1 MAGPRRRVVIKSV
14 YSPGG
19 RLINSTFSPRWGAET
34 HTGSINPSLASLLS
48 LRMSGFFFFSFFLFF
63 ILSFKERMKI
73 ISAQVESEL
82 TGLCARDLFIMIQYR
97 SGQHV
102 RYAGTTQ

>member
-48 LRMSGFFFFSFFLFF
+48 LRMSGFVFFFSSFF
-63 ILSFKERMKI
+63 IFSSFLSKGR
-73 ISAQVESEL
+73 
-82 TGLCARDLFIMIQYR
+82 
-97 SGQHV
+97 
-102 RYAGTTQ
+102 